1 MKERE
6 SFGSRLG
13 FILVSAGCA
22 IGIGNVWKFP
32 YLAGE
37 NGGGLFVLFYFIF
50 LLIMGVPV
58 MSMELA
64 IGRRSRKSGAEG
76 FREIEKKGSKW
87 HIVGYTSIIGCY
99 LLMMFYTSVAGWM
112 ISYFWKFL
120 SGSFSSSMDKSA
132 VSSVFTGMLS
142 STSDSLVFMTISV
155 VIGMGVCALGLKN
168 GVEKITKVMMM
179 GLLALII
186 ILAIHSL
193 TLPGA
198 MEGLKFYLVPSIG
211 TLKEKGVL
219 SVVVAAMNQAF
230 FTLSLGICAMEI
242 FGTYM
247 SKENTLFSE
256 AFRISLLDTFVAVV
270 SGLIIFP
277 SCFSFSISPDAGPSL
292 IFVTL
297 PNVFINMKGGRVWG
311 TLFFVF
317 MSFAALSTVIAVF
330 ENIISFAIDLT
341 GCSRKKA
348 IAVNLIVIIVLSM
361 PCLLGFNVLSGFAPF
376 GPGSVVLDL
385 EDFIISN
392 NLLPLGSLVYLL
404 FCTSKYGWGFKNFT
418 AEADSGSG
426 LKFPK
431 WARFYVSYI
440 LPVIVLII
448 FIQGYYNKFFAG

>member
-76 FREIEKKGSKW
+76 FREIERKGSKW
-87 HIVGYTSIIGCY
+87 HIIGYTSIIGCY

-142 STSDSLVFMTISV
+142 STSDSLVFMTLSV

-230 FTLSLGICAMEI
+230 FTLSLGICAIEI

-330 ENIISFAIDLT
+330 ENIIASFMDNYKW
-341 GCSRKKA
+341 SRKK
-348 IAVNLIVIIVLSM
+348 
-361 PCLLGFNVLSGFAPF
+361 
-376 GPGSVVLDL
+376 SVVINFISILLLSLPCALENNLLKGVTILGNKGVLDSW
-385 EDFIISN
+385 DFLVSN
-392 NLLPLGSLVYLL
+392 LLLPLGSIAIIL
-404 FCTSKYGWGFKNFT
+404 FCVWRNGWGWNEYLKEANTGKGIKMPGSKAVKMYLGVVLPILVFT
-418 AEADSGSG
+418 VMILG
-426 LKFPK
+426 L
-431 WARFYVSYI
+431 
-440 LPVIVLII
+440 L
-448 FIQGYYNKFFAG
+448 

>member
-50 LLIMGVPV
+50 LLIIGVPV

-142 STSDSLVFMTISV
+142 STSDSLVFMTLSV

-230 FTLSLGICAMEI
+230 FTLSLGICSMEI

-330 ENIISFAIDLT
+330 ENIIASFMDNYSW
-341 GCSRKKA
+341 SRKK
-348 IAVNLIVIIVLSM
+348 
-361 PCLLGFNVLSGFAPF
+361 
-376 GPGSVVLDL
+376 SVVINFISILLLSLPCALENNLLKGVTILGNKGVLDSW
-385 EDFIISN
+385 DFLVSN
-392 NLLPLGSLVYLL
+392 LLLPLGSIAIIL
-404 FCTSKYGWGFKNFT
+404 FCVWRNGWGWNEYLKEANTGKGIKMPGSKAVKIYLGVVLPILVFT
-418 AEADSGSG
+418 VMILG
-426 LKFPK
+426 L
-431 WARFYVSYI
+431 
-440 LPVIVLII
+440 L
-448 FIQGYYNKFFAG
+448 

>member
-132 VSSVFTGMLS
+132 VSSVFTDMLS
-142 STSDSLVFMTISV
+142 STSDSLVFMTLSV

-277 SCFSFSISPDAGPSL
+277 SCFSFSVSPDAGPSL

-330 ENIISFAIDLT
+330 ENIIASFMDNYKW
-341 GCSRKKA
+341 SRRK
-348 IAVNLIVIIVLSM
+348 
-361 PCLLGFNVLSGFAPF
+361 
-376 GPGSVVLDL
+376 SVVINFISILLLSLPCALENNLLKGVTILGNKGVLDSW
-385 EDFIISN
+385 DFLVSN
-392 NLLPLGSLVYLL
+392 LLLPLGSIAIIL
-404 FCTSKYGWGFKNFT
+404 FCVWRNGWGWNEYLKEANTGKGIKMPGSKAVKIYLGVVLPILVFT
-418 AEADSGSG
+418 VMILG
-426 LKFPK
+426 L
-431 WARFYVSYI
+431 
-440 LPVIVLII
+440 L
-448 FIQGYYNKFFAG
+448 

>member
-142 STSDSLVFMTISV
+142 STSDSLVFMTLSV

-211 TLKEKGVL
+211 TLKEQGLL

-330 ENIISFAIDLT
+330 ENIIASFMDNYKW
-341 GCSRKKA
+341 SRKK
-348 IAVNLIVIIVLSM
+348 
-361 PCLLGFNVLSGFAPF
+361 
-376 GPGSVVLDL
+376 SVVINFISILLLSLPCALENNLLKGVTILGNKGVLDSW
-385 EDFIISN
+385 DFLVSN
-392 NLLPLGSLVYLL
+392 LLLPLGSIAIIL
-404 FCTSKYGWGFKNFT
+404 FCVWRNGWGWNEYLKEANTGKGIKMPGSKAVKIYLGVVLPILVFT
-418 AEADSGSG
+418 VMILG
-426 LKFPK
+426 L
-431 WARFYVSYI
+431 
-440 LPVIVLII
+440 L
-448 FIQGYYNKFFAG
+448 

>member
-142 STSDSLVFMTISV
+142 STSDSLVFMTLSV

-230 FTLSLGICAMEI
+230 FTLSLGICAIEI

-330 ENIISFAIDLT
+330 ENIIASFMDNYKW
-341 GCSRKKA
+341 SRKK
-348 IAVNLIVIIVLSM
+348 
-361 PCLLGFNVLSGFAPF
+361 
-376 GPGSVVLDL
+376 SVVINFISILLLSLPCALENNLLKGVTILGNKGVLDSW
-385 EDFIISN
+385 DFLVSN
-392 NLLPLGSLVYLL
+392 LLLPLGSIAIIL
-404 FCTSKYGWGFKNFT
+404 FCVWRNGWGWNEYLKEANTGKGIKMPGSKAVKIYLGVVLPILVFT
-418 AEADSGSG
+418 VMILG
-426 LKFPK
+426 L
-431 WARFYVSYI
+431 
-440 LPVIVLII
+440 L
-448 FIQGYYNKFFAG
+448 

>member
-142 STSDSLVFMTISV
+142 STSDSLVFMTLSV

-330 ENIISFAIDLT
+330 ENIIASFMDNYKW
-341 GCSRKKA
+341 SRKK
-348 IAVNLIVIIVLSM
+348 
-361 PCLLGFNVLSGFAPF
+361 
-376 GPGSVVLDL
+376 SVVINFISILLLSLPCALENNLLKGVTILGNKGVLDSW
-385 EDFIISN
+385 DFLVSN
-392 NLLPLGSLVYLL
+392 LLLPLGSIAIIL
-404 FCTSKYGWGFKNFT
+404 FCVWKNGWGWNEYLKEANTGKGIKMPGSKAVKIYLGVVLPILVFT
-418 AEADSGSG
+418 VMILG
-426 LKFPK
+426 L
-431 WARFYVSYI
+431 
-440 LPVIVLII
+440 L
-448 FIQGYYNKFFAG
+448 

>member
-76 FREIEKKGSKW
+76 FREIERKGSKW

-142 STSDSLVFMTISV
+142 STSDSLVFMTLSV

-330 ENIISFAIDLT
+330 ENIIASFMDNYKW
-341 GCSRKKA
+341 SRKK
-348 IAVNLIVIIVLSM
+348 
-361 PCLLGFNVLSGFAPF
+361 
-376 GPGSVVLDL
+376 SVVINFISILLLSLPCALENNLLKGVTILGNKGVLDSW
-385 EDFIISN
+385 DFLVSN
-392 NLLPLGSLVYLL
+392 LLLPLGSIAIIL
-404 FCTSKYGWGFKNFT
+404 FCVWRNGWGWNEYLKEANTGKGIKMPGSKAVKIYLGVVLPILVFT
-418 AEADSGSG
+418 VMILG
-426 LKFPK
+426 L
-431 WARFYVSYI
+431 
-440 LPVIVLII
+440 L
-448 FIQGYYNKFFAG
+448 

>member
-76 FREIEKKGSKW
+76 FREIERKGSKW

-132 VSSVFTGMLS
+132 VSSVFTDMLS
-142 STSDSLVFMTISV
+142 STSDSLVFMTLSV

-277 SCFSFSISPDAGPSL
+277 SCFSFSVSPDAGPSL

-330 ENIISFAIDLT
+330 ENIIASFMDNYSW
-341 GCSRKKA
+341 SRKK
-348 IAVNLIVIIVLSM
+348 
-361 PCLLGFNVLSGFAPF
+361 
-376 GPGSVVLDL
+376 SVVINFISILLLSLPCALENNLLKGVTILGNKGVLDSW
-385 EDFIISN
+385 DFLVSN
-392 NLLPLGSLVYLL
+392 LLLPLGSIAIIL
-404 FCTSKYGWGFKNFT
+404 FCVWRNGWGWNEYLKEANTGKGIKMPGSKAVKIYLGVVLPILVFT
-418 AEADSGSG
+418 VMILG
-426 LKFPK
+426 L
-431 WARFYVSYI
+431 
-440 LPVIVLII
+440 L
-448 FIQGYYNKFFAG
+448 

>member
-37 NGGGLFVLFYFIF
+37 NGGGFFVLFYFIF

-76 FREIEKKGSKW
+76 FREIERKGSKW

-142 STSDSLVFMTISV
+142 STSDSFVFMTISV

-277 SCFSFSISPDAGPSL
+277 SCFSFSVSPDAGPSL

-330 ENIISFAIDLT
+330 ENIIASFMDNYKW
-341 GCSRKKA
+341 SRKK
-348 IAVNLIVIIVLSM
+348 
-361 PCLLGFNVLSGFAPF
+361 
-376 GPGSVVLDL
+376 SVVINFISILLLSLPCALENNLLKGVTILGNKGVLDSW
-385 EDFIISN
+385 DFLVSN
-392 NLLPLGSLVYLL
+392 LLLPLGSIAIIL
-404 FCTSKYGWGFKNFT
+404 FCVWRNGWGWNEYLKEANTGKGIKMPGSKAVKIYLGVVLPILVFT
-418 AEADSGSG
+418 VMILG
-426 LKFPK
+426 L
-431 WARFYVSYI
+431 
-440 LPVIVLII
+440 L
-448 FIQGYYNKFFAG
+448 

>member
-76 FREIEKKGSKW
+76 FREIERKGSKW

-120 SGSFSSSMDKSA
+120 SGFFSSSMDKSA
-132 VSSVFTGMLS
+132 VSSVFSNMLS
-142 STSDSLVFMTISV
+142 SSSDSLVFMTLSV

-277 SCFSFSISPDAGPSL
+277 SCFSFSVSPDAGPSL

-330 ENIISFAIDLT
+330 ENIIASFMDNYKW
-341 GCSRKKA
+341 SRKK
-348 IAVNLIVIIVLSM
+348 
-361 PCLLGFNVLSGFAPF
+361 
-376 GPGSVVLDL
+376 SVVINFISILLLSLPCALENNLLKGVTILGNKGVLDSW
-385 EDFIISN
+385 DFLVSN
-392 NLLPLGSLVYLL
+392 LLLPLGSIAIIL
-404 FCTSKYGWGFKNFT
+404 FCVWRNGWGWNEYLKEANTGKGIKMPGSKAVKMYLGVVLPILVFT
-418 AEADSGSG
+418 VMILG
-426 LKFPK
+426 L
-431 WARFYVSYI
+431 
-440 LPVIVLII
+440 L
-448 FIQGYYNKFFAG
+448 

>member
-37 NGGGLFVLFYFIF
+37 NGGGFFVLFYFIF

-76 FREIEKKGSKW
+76 FREIERKGSKW

-132 VSSVFTGMLS
+132 VSSVFTDMLS
-142 STSDSLVFMTISV
+142 STSDSLVFMTLSV

-219 SVVVAAMNQAF
+219 AVVVAAMNQAF

-330 ENIISFAIDLT
+330 ENIIASFMDNYKW
-341 GCSRKKA
+341 SRKK
-348 IAVNLIVIIVLSM
+348 
-361 PCLLGFNVLSGFAPF
+361 
-376 GPGSVVLDL
+376 SVVINFISILLLSLPCALENNLLKGVTILGNKGVLDSW
-385 EDFIISN
+385 DFLVSN
-392 NLLPLGSLVYLL
+392 LLLPLGSIAIIL
-404 FCTSKYGWGFKNFT
+404 FCVWRNGWGWNEYLKEANTGKGITMPGSKAVKIYLGVVLPILVFT
-418 AEADSGSG
+418 VMILG
-426 LKFPK
+426 L
-431 WARFYVSYI
+431 
-440 LPVIVLII
+440 L
-448 FIQGYYNKFFAG
+448 

>member
-37 NGGGLFVLFYFIF
+37 NGGGFFVLFYFIF

-76 FREIEKKGSKW
+76 FREIERKGSKW

-132 VSSVFTGMLS
+132 VSSVFTDMLS

-330 ENIISFAIDLT
+330 ENIIASFMDNYKW
-341 GCSRKKA
+341 SRRK
-348 IAVNLIVIIVLSM
+348 
-361 PCLLGFNVLSGFAPF
+361 
-376 GPGSVVLDL
+376 SVVINFISILLLSLPCALENNLLKGVTILGNKGVLDSW
-385 EDFIISN
+385 DFLVSN
-392 NLLPLGSLVYLL
+392 LLLPLGSIAIIL
-404 FCTSKYGWGFKNFT
+404 FCVWRNGWGWNEYLKEANTGKGIKMPGSKAVKIYLGVVLPILVFT
-418 AEADSGSG
+418 VMILG
-426 LKFPK
+426 L
-431 WARFYVSYI
+431 
-440 LPVIVLII
+440 L
-448 FIQGYYNKFFAG
+448 

>member
-76 FREIEKKGSKW
+76 FREIERKGSKW

-132 VSSVFTGMLS
+132 VSSVFFNMLS
-142 STSDSLVFMTISV
+142 STSDSLVFMTLSV

-277 SCFSFSISPDAGPSL
+277 SCFSFSVSPDAGPSL

-330 ENIISFAIDLT
+330 ENIIASFMDNYKW
-341 GCSRKKA
+341 SRRK
-348 IAVNLIVIIVLSM
+348 
-361 PCLLGFNVLSGFAPF
+361 
-376 GPGSVVLDL
+376 SVVINFISILLLSLPCALENNLLKGVTILGNKGVLDSW
-385 EDFIISN
+385 DFLVSN
-392 NLLPLGSLVYLL
+392 LLLPLGSIAIIL
-404 FCTSKYGWGFKNFT
+404 FCVWRNGWGWNEYLKEANTGKGIKMPGSKAVKIYLGVVLPILVFT
-418 AEADSGSG
+418 VMILG
-426 LKFPK
+426 L
-431 WARFYVSYI
+431 
-440 LPVIVLII
+440 L
-448 FIQGYYNKFFAG
+448 

>member
-132 VSSVFTGMLS
+132 VSSVFTDMLS

-330 ENIISFAIDLT
+330 ENIIASFMDNYSW
-341 GCSRKKA
+341 SRKK
-348 IAVNLIVIIVLSM
+348 
-361 PCLLGFNVLSGFAPF
+361 
-376 GPGSVVLDL
+376 SVVINFISILLLSLPCALENNLLKGVTILGNKGVLDSW
-385 EDFIISN
+385 DFLVSN
-392 NLLPLGSLVYLL
+392 LLLPLGSIAIIL
-404 FCTSKYGWGFKNFT
+404 FCVWRNGWGWNEYLKEANTGKGIKMPGSKAVKIYLGVVLPILVFT
-418 AEADSGSG
+418 VMILG
-426 LKFPK
+426 L
-431 WARFYVSYI
+431 
-440 LPVIVLII
+440 L
-448 FIQGYYNKFFAG
+448 

>member
-132 VSSVFTGMLS
+132 VSSVFTDMLS
-142 STSDSLVFMTISV
+142 SSSDSLVFMTISV

-330 ENIISFAIDLT
+330 ENIIASFMDNYKW
-341 GCSRKKA
+341 SRKK
-348 IAVNLIVIIVLSM
+348 
-361 PCLLGFNVLSGFAPF
+361 
-376 GPGSVVLDL
+376 SVVINFISILLLSLPCALENNLLKGVTILGNKGVLDSW
-385 EDFIISN
+385 DFLVSN
-392 NLLPLGSLVYLL
+392 LLLPLGSIAIIL
-404 FCTSKYGWGFKNFT
+404 FCVWRNGWGWNEYLKEANTGKGIKMPGSKAVKIYLGVVLPILVFT
-418 AEADSGSG
+418 VMILG
-426 LKFPK
+426 L
-431 WARFYVSYI
+431 
-440 LPVIVLII
+440 L
-448 FIQGYYNKFFAG
+448 

>member
-13 FILVSAGCA
+13 FVLVSAGCA

-37 NGGGLFVLFYFIF
+37 NGGGFFVLFYFIF

-76 FREIEKKGSKW
+76 FREIERKGSKW

-132 VSSVFTGMLS
+132 VSSVFTDMLS

-330 ENIISFAIDLT
+330 ENIIASFMDNYSW
-341 GCSRKKA
+341 SRKK
-348 IAVNLIVIIVLSM
+348 
-361 PCLLGFNVLSGFAPF
+361 
-376 GPGSVVLDL
+376 SVVINFISILLLSLPCALENNLLKGVTILGNKGVLDSW
-385 EDFIISN
+385 DFLVSN
-392 NLLPLGSLVYLL
+392 LLLPLGSIAIIL
-404 FCTSKYGWGFKNFT
+404 FCVWRNGWGWNEYLKEANTGKGIKMPGSKAVKIYLGVVLPILVFT
-418 AEADSGSG
+418 VMILG
-426 LKFPK
+426 L
-431 WARFYVSYI
+431 
-440 LPVIVLII
+440 L
-448 FIQGYYNKFFAG
+448 

>member
-142 STSDSLVFMTISV
+142 STSDSLVFMTLSV

-297 PNVFINMKGGRVWG
+297 PNVFINMRGGRVWG

-330 ENIISFAIDLT
+330 ENIIASFMDNYKW
-341 GCSRKKA
+341 SRKK
-348 IAVNLIVIIVLSM
+348 
-361 PCLLGFNVLSGFAPF
+361 
-376 GPGSVVLDL
+376 SVVINFISILLLSLPCALENNLLKGVTILGNKGVLDSW
-385 EDFIISN
+385 DFLVSN
-392 NLLPLGSLVYLL
+392 LLLPLGSIAIIL
-404 FCTSKYGWGFKNFT
+404 FCVWRNGWGWNEYLKEANTGKGIKMPGSKAVKIYLGVVLPILVFT
-418 AEADSGSG
+418 VMILG
-426 LKFPK
+426 L
-431 WARFYVSYI
+431 
-440 LPVIVLII
+440 L
-448 FIQGYYNKFFAG
+448 

>member
-37 NGGGLFVLFYFIF
+37 NGGGFFVLFYFIF

-132 VSSVFTGMLS
+132 VSSVFSNMLS
-142 STSDSLVFMTISV
+142 SSSDSLVFMTLSV

-277 SCFSFSISPDAGPSL
+277 SCFSFSVSPDAGPSL

-330 ENIISFAIDLT
+330 ENIIASFMDNYKW
-341 GCSRKKA
+341 SRRK
-348 IAVNLIVIIVLSM
+348 
-361 PCLLGFNVLSGFAPF
+361 
-376 GPGSVVLDL
+376 SVVINFISILLLSLPCALENNLLKGVTILGNKGVLDSW
-385 EDFIISN
+385 DFLVSN
-392 NLLPLGSLVYLL
+392 LLLPLGSIAIIL
-404 FCTSKYGWGFKNFT
+404 FCVWRNGWGWNEYLKEANTGKGIKMPGSKAVKIYLGVVLPILVFT
-418 AEADSGSG
+418 VMILG
-426 LKFPK
+426 L
-431 WARFYVSYI
+431 
-440 LPVIVLII
+440 L
-448 FIQGYYNKFFAG
+448 

>member
-37 NGGGLFVLFYFIF
+37 NGGGFFVLFYFIF

-132 VSSVFTGMLS
+132 VSSVFSNMLS
-142 STSDSLVFMTISV
+142 SSSDSLVFMTLSV

-330 ENIISFAIDLT
+330 ENIIASFMDNYKW
-341 GCSRKKA
+341 SRRK
-348 IAVNLIVIIVLSM
+348 
-361 PCLLGFNVLSGFAPF
+361 
-376 GPGSVVLDL
+376 SVVINFISILLLSLPCALENNLLKGVTILGNKGVLDSW
-385 EDFIISN
+385 DFLVSN
-392 NLLPLGSLVYLL
+392 LLLPLGSIAIIL
-404 FCTSKYGWGFKNFT
+404 FCVWRNGWGWNEYLKEANTGKGIKMPGSKAVKIYLGVVLPILVFT
-418 AEADSGSG
+418 VMILG
-426 LKFPK
+426 L
-431 WARFYVSYI
+431 
-440 LPVIVLII
+440 L
-448 FIQGYYNKFFAG
+448 

>member
-76 FREIEKKGSKW
+76 FREIEKKSSKW

-132 VSSVFTGMLS
+132 VSSVFTDMLS

-330 ENIISFAIDLT
+330 ENIIASFMDNYKW
-341 GCSRKKA
+341 SRRK
-348 IAVNLIVIIVLSM
+348 
-361 PCLLGFNVLSGFAPF
+361 
-376 GPGSVVLDL
+376 SVVINFISILLLSLPCALENNLLKGVTILGNKGVLDSW
-385 EDFIISN
+385 DFLVSN
-392 NLLPLGSLVYLL
+392 LLLPLGSIAIIL
-404 FCTSKYGWGFKNFT
+404 FCVWRNGWGWNEYLKEANTGKGIKMPGSKAVKIYLGVVLPILVFT
-418 AEADSGSG
+418 VMILG
-426 LKFPK
+426 L
-431 WARFYVSYI
+431 
-440 LPVIVLII
+440 L
-448 FIQGYYNKFFAG
+448 

>member
-132 VSSVFTGMLS
+132 VSSVFSNMLS
-142 STSDSLVFMTISV
+142 SSSDSLVFMTLSV

-277 SCFSFSISPDAGPSL
+277 SCFSFS
-292 IFVTL
+292 VL
-297 PNVFINMKGGRVWG
+297 P
-311 TLFFVF
+311 T
-317 MSFAALSTVIAVF
+317 
-330 ENIISFAIDLT
+330 
-341 GCSRKKA
+341 
-348 IAVNLIVIIVLSM
+348 
-361 PCLLGFNVLSGFAPF
+361 
-376 GPGSVVLDL
+376 
-385 EDFIISN
+385 
-392 NLLPLGSLVYLL
+392 
-404 FCTSKYGWGFKNFT
+404 
-418 AEADSGSG
+418 
-426 LKFPK
+426 
-431 WARFYVSYI
+431 
-440 LPVIVLII
+440 
-448 FIQGYYNKFFAG
+448 

>member
-76 FREIEKKGSKW
+76 FREIERKGSKW

-132 VSSVFTGMLS
+132 VSSVFNDMLS

-277 SCFSFSISPDAGPSL
+277 SCFSFSVSPDAGPSL

-330 ENIISFAIDLT
+330 ENIIASFMDNYKW
-341 GCSRKKA
+341 SRRK
-348 IAVNLIVIIVLSM
+348 
-361 PCLLGFNVLSGFAPF
+361 
-376 GPGSVVLDL
+376 SVVINFISILLLSLPCALENNLLKGVTILGNKGVLDSW
-385 EDFIISN
+385 DFLVSN
-392 NLLPLGSLVYLL
+392 LLLPLGSIAIIL
-404 FCTSKYGWGFKNFT
+404 FCVWRNGWGWNEYLKEANTGKGIKMPGSKAVKIYLGVVLPILVFT
-418 AEADSGSG
+418 VMILG
-426 LKFPK
+426 L
-431 WARFYVSYI
+431 
-440 LPVIVLII
+440 L
-448 FIQGYYNKFFAG
+448 

>member
-132 VSSVFTGMLS
+132 VSSVFTDMLS
-142 STSDSLVFMTISV
+142 STSDSLVFMTLSV

-186 ILAIHSL
+186 ILAIHSI

-230 FTLSLGICAMEI
+230 FTLSLGISAMEI

-330 ENIISFAIDLT
+330 ENIIASFMDNYKW
-341 GCSRKKA
+341 SRKK
-348 IAVNLIVIIVLSM
+348 
-361 PCLLGFNVLSGFAPF
+361 
-376 GPGSVVLDL
+376 SVVINFISILLLSLPCALENNLLKGVTILGNKGVLDSW
-385 EDFIISN
+385 DFLVSN
-392 NLLPLGSLVYLL
+392 LLLPLGSIAIIL
-404 FCTSKYGWGFKNFT
+404 FCVWRNGWGWNEYLKEANTGKGIKMPGSKAVKIYLGVVLPILVFT
-418 AEADSGSG
+418 VMILG
-426 LKFPK
+426 L
-431 WARFYVSYI
+431 
-440 LPVIVLII
+440 L
-448 FIQGYYNKFFAG
+448 

>member
-37 NGGGLFVLFYFIF
+37 NGGGFFVLFYFIF

-76 FREIEKKGSKW
+76 FREIERKGSKW

-132 VSSVFTGMLS
+132 VSSVFTDMLS
-142 STSDSLVFMTISV
+142 STSDSLVFMTLSV

-168 GVEKITKVMMM
+168 GVEKITKIMMM

-330 ENIISFAIDLT
+330 ENIIASFMDNYKW
-341 GCSRKKA
+341 SRKK
-348 IAVNLIVIIVLSM
+348 
-361 PCLLGFNVLSGFAPF
+361 
-376 GPGSVVLDL
+376 SVVINFISILLLSLPCALENNLLKGVTILGNKGVLDSW
-385 EDFIISN
+385 DFLVSN
-392 NLLPLGSLVYLL
+392 LLLPLGSIAIIL
-404 FCTSKYGWGFKNFT
+404 FCVWRNGWGWNEYLKEANTGKGIKMPGSKAVKIYLGVVLPILVFT
-418 AEADSGSG
+418 VMILG
-426 LKFPK
+426 L
-431 WARFYVSYI
+431 
-440 LPVIVLII
+440 L
-448 FIQGYYNKFFAG
+448 

>member
-76 FREIEKKGSKW
+76 FREIERKGSKW

-99 LLMMFYTSVAGWM
+99 LLMMVYTSVAGWM

-132 VSSVFTGMLS
+132 VSSVFSNMLS
-142 STSDSLVFMTISV
+142 SSSDSLVFMTLSV

-168 GVEKITKVMMM
+168 GVEKITKVMMV

-198 MEGLKFYLVPSIG
+198 KEGLKFYLVPSIG

-330 ENIISFAIDLT
+330 ENIIASFMDNYKW
-341 GCSRKKA
+341 SRRK
-348 IAVNLIVIIVLSM
+348 
-361 PCLLGFNVLSGFAPF
+361 
-376 GPGSVVLDL
+376 SVVINFISILLLSLPCALENNLLKGVTILGGKGVLDSW
-385 EDFIISN
+385 DFLVSN
-392 NLLPLGSLVYLL
+392 LLLPLGSIAIIL
-404 FCTSKYGWGFKNFT
+404 FCVWRNGWGWNEYLKEANTGKGIKMPGSKAVKIYLGVVLPILVFT
-418 AEADSGSG
+418 VMILG
-426 LKFPK
+426 L
-431 WARFYVSYI
+431 
-440 LPVIVLII
+440 L
-448 FIQGYYNKFFAG
+448 

>member
-142 STSDSLVFMTISV
+142 STSDSLVFMTLSV

-330 ENIISFAIDLT
+330 ENIIASFMDNYKWSRRKSVVINFISILLLSLPCALENNLLT
-341 GCSRKKA
+341 GVT
-348 IAVNLIVIIVLSM
+348 I
-361 PCLLGFNVLSGFAPF
+361 LGNKG
-376 GPGSVVLDL
+376 VLDSW
-385 EDFIISN
+385 DFLVSN
-392 NLLPLGSLVYLL
+392 LLLPLGSIAIIL
-404 FCTSKYGWGFKNFT
+404 FCVWRNGWGWNEYLKEANTGKGIKMPGSKAVKIYLGVVLPILVFT
-418 AEADSGSG
+418 VMILG
-426 LKFPK
+426 L
-431 WARFYVSYI
+431 
-440 LPVIVLII
+440 L
-448 FIQGYYNKFFAG
+448 

>member
-132 VSSVFTGMLS
+132 VSSVFTDMLS

-193 TLPGA
+193 TLSGA

-277 SCFSFSISPDAGPSL
+277 SCFSFSVSPDAGPSL

-330 ENIISFAIDLT
+330 ENIIASFMDNYKW
-341 GCSRKKA
+341 SRRK
-348 IAVNLIVIIVLSM
+348 
-361 PCLLGFNVLSGFAPF
+361 
-376 GPGSVVLDL
+376 SVVINFISILLLSLPCALENNLLKGVTILGNKGVLDSW
-385 EDFIISN
+385 DFLVSN
-392 NLLPLGSLVYLL
+392 LLLPLGSIAIIL
-404 FCTSKYGWGFKNFT
+404 FCVWRNGWGWNEYLKEANTGKGIKMPGSKALKMYLGVVLPILVFT
-418 AEADSGSG
+418 VMILG
-426 LKFPK
+426 L
-431 WARFYVSYI
+431 
-440 LPVIVLII
+440 L
-448 FIQGYYNKFFAG
+448 

>member
-37 NGGGLFVLFYFIF
+37 NGGGFFVLFYFIF

-132 VSSVFTGMLS
+132 VSSVFTDMLS
-142 STSDSLVFMTISV
+142 SSSDSLVFMTLSV

-330 ENIISFAIDLT
+330 ENIIASFMDNYKW
-341 GCSRKKA
+341 SRKK
-348 IAVNLIVIIVLSM
+348 
-361 PCLLGFNVLSGFAPF
+361 
-376 GPGSVVLDL
+376 SVVINFISILLLSLPCALENNLLKGVTILGNKGVLDSW
-385 EDFIISN
+385 DFLVSN
-392 NLLPLGSLVYLL
+392 LLLPLGSIAIIL
-404 FCTSKYGWGFKNFT
+404 FCVWRNGWGWNEYLKEANTGKGIKMPGSKAVKIYLGVVLPILVFT
-418 AEADSGSG
+418 VMILG
-426 LKFPK
+426 L
-431 WARFYVSYI
+431 
-440 LPVIVLII
+440 L
-448 FIQGYYNKFFAG
+448 

>member
-120 SGSFSSSMDKSA
+120 SGSFSSSMDKSV
-132 VSSVFTGMLS
+132 VSSVFFNMLS
-142 STSDSLVFMTISV
+142 STSDSLVFMTLSV

-330 ENIISFAIDLT
+330 ENIIASFMDNYSW
-341 GCSRKKA
+341 SRKK
-348 IAVNLIVIIVLSM
+348 
-361 PCLLGFNVLSGFAPF
+361 
-376 GPGSVVLDL
+376 SVVINFISILLLSLPCALENNLLKGVTILGNKGVLDSW
-385 EDFIISN
+385 DFLVSN
-392 NLLPLGSLVYLL
+392 LLLPLGSIAIIL
-404 FCTSKYGWGFKNFT
+404 FCVWRNGWGWNEYLKEANTGKGIKMPGSKAVKIYLGVVLPILVFT
-418 AEADSGSG
+418 VMILG
-426 LKFPK
+426 L
-431 WARFYVSYI
+431 
-440 LPVIVLII
+440 L
-448 FIQGYYNKFFAG
+448 

>member
-76 FREIEKKGSKW
+76 FREIERKGSKW

-132 VSSVFTGMLS
+132 VSSVFTDMLS

-330 ENIISFAIDLT
+330 ENIIASFMDNYKW
-341 GCSRKKA
+341 SRKK
-348 IAVNLIVIIVLSM
+348 
-361 PCLLGFNVLSGFAPF
+361 
-376 GPGSVVLDL
+376 SVVINFISILLLSLPCALENNLLKGVTILGNKGVLDSW
-385 EDFIISN
+385 DFLVSN
-392 NLLPLGSLVYLL
+392 LLLPLGSIAIIL
-404 FCTSKYGWGFKNFT
+404 FCVWRNGWGWNEYLKEANTGKGIKMPGSKAVKIYLGVVLPILVFT
-418 AEADSGSG
+418 VMILG
-426 LKFPK
+426 L
-431 WARFYVSYI
+431 
-440 LPVIVLII
+440 L
-448 FIQGYYNKFFAG
+448 

>member
-142 STSDSLVFMTISV
+142 STSDSLVFMTLSV

-230 FTLSLGICAMEI
+230 FSLSLGICAMEI

-330 ENIISFAIDLT
+330 ENIIASFMDNYKW
-341 GCSRKKA
+341 SRRK
-348 IAVNLIVIIVLSM
+348 
-361 PCLLGFNVLSGFAPF
+361 
-376 GPGSVVLDL
+376 SVVINFISILLLSLPCALENNLLKGVTILGNKGVLDSW
-385 EDFIISN
+385 DFLVSN
-392 NLLPLGSLVYLL
+392 LLLPLGSIAIIL
-404 FCTSKYGWGFKNFT
+404 FCVWRNGWGWNEYLKEANTGKGIKMPGSKAVKIYLGVVLPILVFT
-418 AEADSGSG
+418 VMILG
-426 LKFPK
+426 L
-431 WARFYVSYI
+431 
-440 LPVIVLII
+440 L
-448 FIQGYYNKFFAG
+448 

>member
-132 VSSVFTGMLS
+132 VSSVFSNMLS
-142 STSDSLVFMTISV
+142 SSSDSLVFMTISV

-330 ENIISFAIDLT
+330 ENIIASFMDNYKW
-341 GCSRKKA
+341 SRRK
-348 IAVNLIVIIVLSM
+348 
-361 PCLLGFNVLSGFAPF
+361 
-376 GPGSVVLDL
+376 SVVINFISILLLSLPCALENNLLKGVTILGNKGVLDSW
-385 EDFIISN
+385 DFLVSN
-392 NLLPLGSLVYLL
+392 LLLPLGSIAIIL
-404 FCTSKYGWGFKNFT
+404 FCVWRNGWGWNEYLKEANTGKGIKMPGSKAVKIYLGVVLPILVFT
-418 AEADSGSG
+418 VMILG
-426 LKFPK
+426 L
-431 WARFYVSYI
+431 
-440 LPVIVLII
+440 L
-448 FIQGYYNKFFAG
+448 